1 MRARVVAIALSLSLP
16 TALAC
21 TEKEPEKKE
30 RKRKSSSGETPSQAA
45 TPPEPATPESN
56 ATTSEPVA
64 PSEPTNEW
72 WCVCYRSESDTGPQ
86 PASACRAQEKQC
98 RALEK
103 RIARG
108 GGGIVPGSLTHG
120 CRTIVGAHP
129 GDAAGG
135 REAWRPSKLAGAW
148 TAEGACLLTGEA
160 APLPP
165 SDTSEPNQPSEPG
178 PDAFAWLSDEA
189 IGPLREGMG
198 TIELVDLL
206 GAPPEKD
213 EIFEEGAT
221 GDWVQEWK
229 FPNAGVELFMRAD
242 TERGA
247 QTIKAITV
255 KAPCEYATKRGIK
268 VGSTRAELDKAY
280 GDVKDQDG
288 FGDDEP
294 GSFVA
299 GSVYGGIIFGLED
312 GKVSEIFMGAA
323 AE

>member
-1 MRARVVAIALSLSLP
+1 MRARVVALVLCLSLP

-30 RKRKSSSGETPSQAA
+30 RKRKSSSGEAPSQPA
-45 TPPEPATPESN
+45 TPPQPATPEPS
-56 ATTSEPVA
+56 ATTSEPA

-72 WCVCYRSESDTGPQ
+72 WCVCYRSESETGPQ

-148 TAEGACLLTGEA
+148 TAEGACLLEGEA
-160 APLPP
+160 APPPP
-165 SDTSEPNQPSEPG
+165 SDTSEPNQPSELG

-189 IGPLREGMG
+189 IGPLRDGMG
-198 TIELVDLL
+198 TIEVVDLL
-206 GAPPEKD
+206 GAPPEKG

-221 GDWVQEWK
+221 GMWVQEWTY
-229 FPNAGVELFMRAD
+229 PNAGVSLWMHAT

-247 QTIKAITV
+247 QSIAAITV
-255 KAPCEYATKRGIK
+255 KAPCEYATKRGIE
-268 VGSTRAELDKAY
+268 VGSTQAEVEKAY
-280 GDVKDQDG
+280 GDVKDQDESG
-288 FGDDEP
+288 EDDAS
-294 GSFVA
+294 SFVA
-299 GSVYGGIIFGLED
+299 GSVYGGIIFSFEA

>member
-1 MRARVVAIALSLSLP
+1 MRARVVVAFALCLSLP
-16 TALAC
+16 TVLAC
-21 TEKEPEKKE
+21 TEKEPEEKQ
-30 RKRKSSSGETPSQAA
+30 RKRKSSASETPTQAA
-45 TPPEPATPESN
+45 TPEPAKPEPS
-56 ATTSEPVA
+56 ATTSEPDTP
-64 PSEPTNEW
+64 PSEPPQAW
-72 WCVCYRSESDTGPQ
+72 WCVCYRSESETGPQ

-108 GGGIVPGSLTHG
+108 GGGIVAGSLTHG

-135 REAWRPSKLAGAW
+135 REAWKPSKLAGAW
-148 TAEGACLLTGEA
+148 TAEGACLLEGEA
-160 APLPP
+160 APPP
-165 SDTSEPNQPSEPG
+165 SDTSEQNQPSEPG
-178 PDAFAWLSDEA
+178 PDAFAWLSDET
-189 IGPLREGMG
+189 IGPLRDGMG
-198 TIELVDLL
+198 TIEVVDLL
-206 GAPPEKD
+206 GAPPEKG

-221 GDWVQEWK
+221 GMWVQEWK
-229 FPNAGVELFMRAD
+229 YPNAGVSLWMHAD

-247 QTIKAITV
+247 QSIAAITV

>member
-1 MRARVVAIALSLSLP
+1 MRARFVALALCLSLP

-21 TEKEPEKKE
+21 TEKPDEPEKKQ
-30 RKRKSSSGETPSQAA
+30 RKSSSGETPTQTA
-45 TPPEPATPESN
+45 TPPEPSKPEPSSTTAEAAPPSTP
-56 ATTSEPVA
+56 TS
-64 PSEPTNEW
+64 EW
-72 WCVCYRSESDTGPQ
+72 WCVCYRSESETGPQ
-86 PASACRAQEKQC
+86 PASACRAEEKQC

-108 GGGIVPGSLTHG
+108 GRGLVTGSLTHG
-120 CRTIVGAHP
+120 CRPIVGAHP
-129 GDAAGG
+129 GDATGG
-135 REAWRPSKLAGAW
+135 REAWKPSKLEGAW
-148 TAEGACLLTGEA
+148 TAEGACLLSGDA
-160 APLPP
+160 APPTENPP
-165 SDTSEPNQPSEPG
+165 TPTPSEPG
-178 PDAFAWLSDEA
+178 PDAFAWLSDES

-198 TIELVDLL
+198 TIEIVDLL
-206 GAPPEKD
+206 GAPPEKG

-221 GDWVQEWK
+221 GLWAQDWSY
-229 FPNAGVELFMRAD
+229 PNAGVSLFMYAD

-247 QTIKAITV
+247 QSIGAITV

-268 VGSTRAELDKAY
+268 VGSTRTEVEKAY

-288 FGDDEP
+288 FGDDDA

-299 GSVYGGIIFGLED
+299 GSVFGGIIFGFED